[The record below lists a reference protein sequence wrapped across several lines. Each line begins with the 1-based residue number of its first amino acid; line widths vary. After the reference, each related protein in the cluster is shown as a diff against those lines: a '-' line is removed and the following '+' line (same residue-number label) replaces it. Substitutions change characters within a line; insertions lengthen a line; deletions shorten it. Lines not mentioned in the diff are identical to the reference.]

1 MRIKRKNTRK
11 AIVAIVSV
19 TAIAA
24 ASIGCFASDFETW
37 YVSAKSG
44 LNCRQSP
51 EIADNIITAHPYG
64 TELQIIGIDKT
75 GDWWETWDGETQGW
89 CYSDYLTQDL
99 NYIEKFN
106 PNHDYGNDT
115 YEADE
120 SDTSSNSG
128 SAGSYLGSFYV
139 TGYTPDPGENGG
151 WSTTAMG
158 DNLWDVVGYAIA
170 TDPSVIPMG
179 TRVYIEGIGY
189 RVARDTGGA
198 IQGNRID
205 VLTSSDSESCAITG
219 NYNVYLAE

>member
-1 MRIKRKNTRK
+1 MTKKRTNIRK
-11 AIVAIVSV
+11 VIAAITSI

-24 ASIGCFASDFETW
+24 ASASCLASDCETW
-37 YVSAKSG
+37 YVSARSG
-44 LNCRQSP
+44 LNCRQTP
-51 EIADNIITAHPYG
+51 EIADNIMTAYPYG
-64 TELQIIGIDKT
+64 TELSIIGIDNT
-75 GDWWETWDGETQGW
+75 GNWWQTWDGETQGW
-89 CYSDYLTQDL
+89 CYKTYFTDNL
-99 NYIEKFN
+99 NSI
-106 PNHDYGNDT
+106 GNDSST
-115 YEADE
+115 DE
-120 SDTSSNSG
+120 QSKDNSSGN
-128 SAGSYLGSFYV
+128 AMGSYLGSFYV

-179 TRVYIEGIGY
+179 TKVYIEGIGY

-205 VLTSSDSESCAITG
+205 VLTSSNSESCAITG

>member
-1 MRIKRKNTRK
+1 MTNIRTNIRKVIA
-11 AIVAIVSV
+11 AITSI

-24 ASIGCFASDFETW
+24 ASASCLASDFETW
-37 YVSAKSG
+37 YVSARSG
-44 LNCRQSP
+44 LNCRQTP
-51 EIADNIITAHPYG
+51 AIADNIMTAYPYG
-64 TELQIIGIDKT
+64 TELSIIGVDNT
-75 GDWWETWDGETQGW
+75 GNWWQTWDGETQGW
-89 CYSDYLTQDL
+89 CYKDYFTDNL
-99 NYIEKFN
+99 NSISNDSSTDEQSKDN
-106 PNHDYGNDT
+106 SSGNAT
-115 YEADE
+115 
-120 SDTSSNSG
+120 
-128 SAGSYLGSFYV
+128 GSYLGSFYV

-179 TRVYIEGIGY
+179 TKVYIEGIGY

-205 VLTSSDSESCAITG
+205 VLTSSNSESCAITG